1 MGGCRCSYK
10 NCTNSTKNTEN
21 IAFFHYPVKQKQR
34 CKIWIEKACKPEF
47 INLEEEQL
55 RNKVICQN
63 HFLDKWFP
71 NQQKKR
77 LLQGAIPTLDGG
89 FGAEPTYVQ
98 EMEED
103 AEDYMENERE
113 LQHGQTLQKQ
123 YRSDNI
129 NIVPVS
135 DDNTVFILDTS
146 PLTDHRNKVES
157 YTYRNGDLVRSQ
169 ASPRQTYRRQPGL
182 ATQLSPI
189 SGAMKREVAE
199 PLTLNQVV
207 SPVYEHSPVNR
218 SSVNQDDFVQV
229 KVESETENQ
238 EEQQADY
245 QMLEEDQENELK
257 PIIRQPLKHAS
268 LKSSPILPAALPP
281 PSKRQKEQEKDYLK
295 QLKQHSK
302 DIAEIKRMLKQQEQ
316 NKMDVGTAVNFLRER
331 LPSTFFTV
339 LCLNMDC
346 KSELS
351 DEDIEFFTTLHKT
364 SPEMY
369 QILID
374 KYKWNLPSVNVVEAD

>member
-21 IAFFHYPVKQKQR
+21 ITFFHYPVKQKQR
-34 CKIWIEKACKPEF
+34 CKIWIENACKPEF

-71 NQQKKR
+71 NPQKKR
-77 LLQGAIPTLDGG
+77 LIQGAIPTLDAGCDT
-89 FGAEPTYVQ
+89 AEPTYMQ
-98 EMEED
+98 EMED
-103 AEDYMENERE
+103 TAEEYIESERD
-113 LQHGQTLQKQ
+113 LQHGQVLQKQ

-135 DDNTVFILDTS
+135 DDHTVFILDTD
-146 PLTDHRNKVES
+146 PLTDPRNKIES
-157 YTYRNGDLVRSQ
+157 YTYRNGDLVRSHT
-169 ASPRQTYRRQPGL
+169 SPRQTYRRLPGPV
-182 ATQLSPI
+182 TQLSSV
-189 SGAMKREVAE
+189 SGAMKRENTE
-199 PLTLNQVV
+199 PITLNQVI
-207 SPVYEHSPVNR
+207 SPVYEHSTIHHT
-218 SSVNQDDFVQV
+218 SVNDAEFVQV
-229 KVESETENQ
+229 KQESLTENQ
-238 EEQQADY
+238 EEQQEEY
-245 QMLEEDQENELK
+245 QMEEEDQENELK
-257 PIIRQPLKHAS
+257 PIIRQPLRHAT
-268 LKSSPILPAALPP
+268 LKSSPILHPP
-281 PSKRQKEQEKDYLK
+281 PKRQKEQEKDYLR

-302 DIAEIKRMLKQQEQ
+302 DIAEIKKMLKQQEQ
-316 NKMDVGTAVNFLRER
+316 SKMDVGTAVNFLRER